1 MAHNVIYGK
10 SGRVAVAAQYRA
22 PLIFRICEL
31 PHKAEALS
39 GFNFSPA
46 CIVMT
51 MPFCR
56 KVPRMRH
63 LSMRVALAIAGAAI
77 ISPVQAQIAPQIA
90 AVPQW
95 PPAANYGYGNVYQPY
110 PFPAPT
116 PEDAYR
122 DGTINRWQLERHRQL
137 GRGLAS

>member
-1 MAHNVIYGK
+1 MAETVTSV
-10 SGRVAVAAQYRA
+10 SGGHRGTHAGSTSCRIIAVRQARNRPLNTSYRA
-22 PLIFRICEL
+22 EQTQPRGPLIFRICEL

-39 GFNFSPA
+39 GLNFSPA

-63 LSMRVALAIAGAAI
+63 LLRRAMLAIAGATI
-77 ISPVQAQIAPQIA
+77 INPVQAQIAPQIA

-95 PPAANYGYGNVYQPY
+95 PPAAN
-110 PFPAPT
+110 
-116 PEDAYR
+116 
-122 DGTINRWQLERHRQL
+122 
-137 GRGLAS
+137 